1 MDMNLQEN
9 VDRIREIM
17 EVKPLNENTSKFRLK
32 FGDFINKIFKK
43 KKGNSSNDMRIIV
56 NPENKYDQK
65 YGINV
70 QNGGIVDSFT
80 TYQEGNNNY
89 NSLLDIII
97 FTEETMKYITY
108 YLEYSVNDQ
117 SSKVRYDY
125 QFFKALY
132 YKDKVLTDEYSFITQ
147 DGNNLCKTDTLGGQ
161 KGGCTLSSEV
171 KQNILKRYEKDRDYQ
186 KLKGYLDRISG

>member
-43 KKGNSSNDMRIIV
+43 KKGNSSNDIRIIV

-65 YGINV
+65 YGISAK
-70 QNGGIVDSFT
+70 NGGIVESFT
-80 TYQEGNNNY
+80 TYERGDEY

-108 YLEYSVNDQ
+108 YLNYSVNDTLPTQ
-117 SSKVRYDY
+117 YNY
-125 QFFKALY
+125 EFFKSLY
-132 YKDKVLTDEYSFITQ
+132 YKDKVLTDEYSSITQ